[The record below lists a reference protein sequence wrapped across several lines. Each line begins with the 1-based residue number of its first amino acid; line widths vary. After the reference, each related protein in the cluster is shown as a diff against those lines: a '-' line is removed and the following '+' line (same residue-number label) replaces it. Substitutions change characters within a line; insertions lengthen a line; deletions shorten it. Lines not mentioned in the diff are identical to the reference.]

1 MPYRSARGDWGYCVD
16 GVGVKRPIFGTGDT
30 GVMYPS
36 ISIQSCTVGQVLARL
51 REQRKP
57 SNTEL
62 YKALKASSS
71 TYLKIERDQRD
82 LSFVMAL
89 RLCQFYQ
96 LDLHEFISMLSD
108 EELSRQDFS
117 VSKAL
122 EKRERKKAE
131 ATQAKVIAMKQ
142 GAK

>member
-1 MPYRSARGDWGYCVD
+1 
-16 GVGVKRPIFGTGDT
+16 
-30 GVMYPS
+30 MYPS
-36 ISIQSCTVGQVLARL
+36 TFVQRGTVGQVLAQL
-51 REQRKP
+51 MEQHKP
-57 SNTEL
+57 GKLDL
-62 YKALKASSS
+62 YKALKTSGS

-89 RLCQFYQ
+89 RVCQFYG

-122 EKRERKKAE
+122 EKRDRKKAE
-131 ATQAKVIAMKQ
+131 AALAKVIDITA
-142 GAK
+142 GAGK

>member
-1 MPYRSARGDWGYCVD
+1 MEGVD
-16 GVGVKRPIFGTGDT
+16 VKKLDLWVGEQPEY
-30 GVMYPS
+30 MYPS
-36 ISIQSCTVGQVLARL
+36 ISDQRGTVGQVLARL
-51 REQRKP
+51 MEQYKP
-57 SNTEL
+57 NKPEL
-62 YKALKASSS
+62 YKALKTSNS

-82 LSFVMAL
+82 LSLVMAL
-89 RLCQFYQ
+89 RVCRFYR

-131 ATQAKVIAMKQ
+131 AALAKVIDITAAAGK
-142 GAK
+142 